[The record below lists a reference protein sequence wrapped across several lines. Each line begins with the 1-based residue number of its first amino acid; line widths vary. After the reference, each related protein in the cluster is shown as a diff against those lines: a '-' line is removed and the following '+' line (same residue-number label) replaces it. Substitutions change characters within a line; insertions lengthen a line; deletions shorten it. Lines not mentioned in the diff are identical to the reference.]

1 MLKSGQCTALLQV
14 AALHTLHPYLGG
26 LLKYDACIGKVP
38 VPLIEL
44 GKSRPQGVQLAHSL
58 QEKCVAKR
66 SAIDPNKSSKQ
77 RQECCREQKVFRCL
91 QAAVLQLGSLR
102 CATV

>member
-58 QEKCVAKR
+58 QAEGGLEISQR
-66 SAIDPNKSSKQ
+66 SRTFPATAAG
-77 RQECCREQKVFRCL
+77 VL
-91 QAAVLQLGSLR
+91 QDTESPSPPTAAVLQLGSLR